1 MDGNRDKDTRIA
13 MELVDSIAQNLTA
26 LSKPSGILALVLLF
40 LVTIFITL
48 FRSWLNNK
56 HEA

>member
-1 MDGNRDKDTRIA
+1 MDGNREKDTRVVA
-13 MELVDSIAQNLTA
+13 AELADLVAQNLTA

-48 FRSWLNNK
+48 F
-56 HEA
+56 